1 MDLKKFIKLI
11 PDYPEPGVSFKDIT
25 PLFNN
30 PQAFRYTI
38 ERMTEFVKACEA
50 TVIVSP
56 EARGFLFGP
65 TVAYT
70 SGLRFVPVRK
80 PGKLP
85 REVDAIEYSL
95 EYGSNIQEIHKD
107 ALRPTDKVVIID
119 DILATGGTINAIIKL
134 IENQD
139 AEVKGVSFLA
149 DLAYLHEATL
159 FSQFKRQILVT
170 YSE

>member
-1 MDLKKFIKLI
+1 MDLKNFITLI
-11 PDYPEPGVSFKDIT
+11 PDYPEQGVSFKDIT

-30 PQAFRYTI
+30 AKAFQYVI
-38 ERMTEFVKACEA
+38 EAMTEFVKACEA

-70 SGLRFVPVRK
+70 CGLRFVPVRK

-107 ALRPTDKVVIID
+107 ALNPSDKVVIID
-119 DILATGGTINAIIKL
+119 DILATGGTIKAIIKL
-134 IENQD
+134 IENQQ
-139 AEVKGVSFLA
+139 AQVEGVSFLA
-149 DLAYLHEATL
+149 DLAYLHKSTL
-159 FSQFKRQILVT
+159 FSHYKRQTLVT
-170 YSE
+170 YLE